1 VALKEE
7 YDRFYQKKK
16 IILRNGVLIG
26 AVVADDRLK
35 AN

>member
-1 VALKEE
+1 MKNFI
-7 YDRFYQKKK
+7 RKKN

-26 AVVADDRLK
+26 AVVVDDRLK